1 MASDDPQ
8 HILAR
13 EAISTLA
20 GMLLQE
26 GVTEEFRALASEQAD
41 AFAAADI
48 PLLSAF
54 LHDPPPAPSFCDP
67 EVHGLGGWI
76 SACQFAVFELIVSF
90 GEDALPFLRETAWG
104 PYDWPQGNAIEML
117 IRMAAAGVRSDE
129 IIAEIE
135 TGFPNIR
142 DEAALYAVKP
152 LLADLDS
159 DPDLKRV
166 VDRLM
171 AIEAF
176 ADAYDELTWVDPDP
190 HNIAKQQ
197 LHAHIVAAGAADI
210 RVFNMHVVAYL
221 DGDSIGSRDFS
232 DAGGKARIYI
242 SDDCTIIRPSPGT
255 VEPAPVHDLL
265 ASKRIA
271 IGHYAFKA
279 FEDER
284 TCIYPRSVAILE

>member
-8 HILAR
+8 NILAG

-20 GMLLQE
+20 GMLLHD
-26 GVTEEFRALASEQAD
+26 GVTEEFRTLASEKAD

-48 PLLSAF
+48 PLLAAF
-54 LHDPPPAPSFCDP
+54 LHAPPPAPPFYDP

-117 IRMAAAGVRSDE
+117 IRLAAAGVRSDE

-135 TGFPNIR
+135 ARFPTIR
-142 DEAALYAVKP
+142 DEAALYAIKP
-152 LLADLDS
+152 LLADLGA

-176 ADAYDELTWVDPDP
+176 SDAYEELTWVDPDP
-190 HNIAKQQ
+190 HNIAKPH
-197 LHAHIVAAGAADI
+197 LHARVVAAGAAD
-210 RVFNMHVVAYL
+210 VTAFNMHVIAYL
-221 DGDSIGSRDFS
+221 DGEDIGSRDFS

-242 SDDCTIIRPSPGT
+242 SDTCTIIRPGTGT
-255 VEPAPVHDLL
+255 VEPAPIHELL
-265 ASKRIA
+265 ASTRIA

-279 FEDER
+279 FEDDQ